1 MLRYVL
7 QPRRHQYEG
16 RVAVREGPD
25 GSRPPPDLAVDAFD
39 SVVRP
44 DPAPV
49 LGREFCAGQRF
60 GEPVAHRP
68 RDRPAGLRCAEIDF
82 PDALDEPS
90 RVVAA
95 VVGVLA
101 RCPLVAFGPDK
112 LGRLLV
118 ERCVERLLDGIPHQV
133 LYVIAQQLLV
143 D

>member
-1 MLRYVL
+1 M
-7 QPRRHQYEG
+7 
-16 RVAVREGPD
+16 
-25 GSRPPPDLAVDAFD
+25 
-39 SVVRP
+39 
-44 DPAPV
+44 PV
-49 LGREFCAGQRF
+49 LRREFRVGKRL

-68 RDRPAGLRCAEIDF
+68 RDRPAELRRAEIDF
-82 PDALDEPS
+82 PGPGDEPS

-101 RCPLVAFGPDK
+101 RCPLVASGPDK